1 MNPLPVM
8 LTPHDVADILKVS
21 YETALEFIKYS
32 GIDYIKVGR
41 QYRVS
46 KDKLTAFLQKK
57 GHTIIDLEQDR

>member
-1 MNPLPVM
+1 M